1 MKLFVGNLSYQ
12 LTEEEFRQTFQGY
25 GQIKELRLLQN
36 KGFGF
41 VEFENPESAQKALE
55 ELNGKEVKGRKMRV
69 EIAKPREQKESRA
82 EGRSGKF
89 GSYRT
94 GQSGRPFRGNQG
106 TQRSGFPR
114 RRES

>member
-1 MKLFVGNLSYQ
+1 MFVGNLSYQ

-25 GQIKELRLLQN
+25 GDIKELRLLQN

-55 ELNGKEVKGRKMRV
+55 ELNGKELKGRKMRV
-69 EIAKPREQKESRA
+69 EIAKPREQNENR
-82 EGRSGKF
+82 GTRF
-89 GSYRT
+89 GSYSSR
-94 GQSGRPFRGNQG
+94 QSSSRGFRGNQG
-106 TQRSGFPR
+106 NRKQTSRPGFSR